1 MGVAI
6 CLKLRCNSIFAGGL
20 LDAKLV
26 DAVFGVVGDFRFGI
40 DEQLAR
46 LNFRFLLRGRDCRL
60 ARDVVIFSAGFLLR
74 LEKTCEMSLPRE

>member
-1 MGVAI
+1 MPE
-6 CLKLRCNSIFAGGL
+6 FAGGL

-74 LEKTCEMSLPRE
+74 DENFIV